1 MSTKEYMLILQRTDW
16 DEGLSIEETEKV
28 IGQYTEWFQRLAREG
43 TITGGKPLSAGGR
56 VVSKQGD
63 RVSDGPFIESKE
75 AIGGFITINAA
86 SIEEAVEIVKTFPP
100 VQMGVHVEVREFSA
114 ICPVSQRL
122 EKRLAG
128 LKEPAG
134 A

>member
-1 MSTKEYMLILQRTDW
+1 MSTREYMMILQRTDW

-28 IGQYTEWFQRLAREG
+28 IGLYTEWFERLAKAG
-43 TITGGKPLSAGGR
+43 TITGGKPLLAGGR
-56 VVSKQGD
+56 VVEKQGNQ
-63 RVSDGPFIESKE
+63 VSDGPFIESKE
-75 AIGGFITINAA
+75 AIGGFITIHAA
-86 SIEEAVEIVKTFPP
+86 NMDEAVEIVKTFPP
-100 VQMGVHVEVREFSA
+100 VQMGVHVEVREFSDV
-114 ICPVSQRL
+114 CPVSQRL